1 MQRTTIESKELDS
14 ISYAG
19 KIKVSVERGNKTIST
34 REYHNTGM
42 PNLFKFLCNALAG
55 NYLDNLRPVQ
65 IKLFN

>member
-34 REYHNTGM
+34 REYHNAGM

-55 NYLDNLRPVQ
+55 PFLGHLRPDKK
-65 IKLFN
+65 KLKK